1 MKVRVSMLVVSLAL
15 GAAMAQDAPPR
26 KEAQKQE
33 AQAPATTAATP
44 ASTAPAEM
52 KTMTYKGV
60 LVDMSCAKSDN
71 CMVKAE
77 SAQLGMKLNDGRV
90 VPFDMV
96 GNQRA
101 QDELKANKRWT
112 KDLGAN
118 KPIRATVNGVL
129 NGEKLIVSQIH

>member
-1 MKVRVSMLVVSLAL
+1 MLVVSLAL
-15 GAAMAQDAPPR
+15 GAAMAQDAPP
-26 KEAQKQE
+26 QKDQPKAPQQQE
-33 AQAPATTAATP
+33 KQAAPATTAA

-60 LVDMSCAKSDN
+60 LVDMSCAKSDS

-101 QDELKANKRWT
+101 QDELKVNKRWT

-118 KPIRATVNGVL
+118 KPIHATVNGVL